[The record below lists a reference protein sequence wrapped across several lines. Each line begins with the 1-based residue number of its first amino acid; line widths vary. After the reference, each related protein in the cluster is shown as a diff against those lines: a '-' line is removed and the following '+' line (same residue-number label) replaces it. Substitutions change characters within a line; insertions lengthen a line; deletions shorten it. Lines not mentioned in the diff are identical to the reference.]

1 MGETQ
6 EGGSGIVFT
15 LAAEV
20 TEMYL
25 QPDLPVKSGSSA
37 GVQVDMRIDLPI
49 LASIYKLHP
58 PIFNPQDQKGQV
70 NV

>member
-6 EGGSGIVFT
+6 EGGFGNRIHFSGGSDR
-15 LAAEV
+15 
-20 TEMYL
+20 MYL
-25 QPDLPVKSGSSA
+25 RPDLPVKSGSSA

-58 PIFNPQDQKGQV
+58 PIFNPQDPKGQV